1 MFLNLWISAIS
12 VHFHFLFMFNAFLS
26 IPCYVSLQME
36 KHPERQWNIARSFA
50 LCMKIKILVKHLHTL
65 WSVCHFLQRMYS
77 VRTLSSSL
85 VKCKTKTGNSTLWI
99 CECVSWVTV
108 PFLKVMWSSE
118 WVSARKSFFFVL
130 YASMWKW
137 IQVLEFKQYFFHF
150 SVHVKMFYIVE
161 SLYIL

>member
-1 MFLNLWISAIS
+1 MSTLLGVSCFWMFLNLWISAIS

-118 WVSARKSFFFVL
+118 WVSARKSFFFL
-130 YASMWKW
+130 YCML
-137 IQVLEFKQYFFHF
+137 QCGNEFKF
-150 SVHVKMFYIVE
+150 
-161 SLYIL
+161 